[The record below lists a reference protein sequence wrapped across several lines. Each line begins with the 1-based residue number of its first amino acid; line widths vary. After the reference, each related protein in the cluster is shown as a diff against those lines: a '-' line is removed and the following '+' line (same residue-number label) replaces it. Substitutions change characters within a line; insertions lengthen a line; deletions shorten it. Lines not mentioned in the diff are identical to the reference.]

1 MVETTETETET
12 LDPIEMHRQR
22 VRRRTAFVDGM
33 IAHAAAGE
41 RPQTPRLTA
50 EQIDMHGEHLV
61 ALLRLFV
68 QTWAA
73 CTKYDAPIPQPLSV
87 VAMASKAAIQGA
99 TASLE
104 VADA

>member
-1 MVETTETETET
+1 MVETTETET

-61 ALLRLFV
+61 SLLRLFV
-68 QTWAA
+68 ETWAS
-73 CTKYDAPIPQPLSV
+73 CEGPIPQPLSV

>member
-1 MVETTETETET
+1 MVETQTETV
-12 LDPIEMHRQR
+12 DPIEMHRQR
-22 VRRRTAFVDGM
+22 VRRRAAFVDGM

-61 ALLRLFV
+61 ALLRLCV
-68 QTWAA
+68 ETWASCEGA
-73 CTKYDAPIPQPLSV
+73 IPQPLSV
-87 VAMASKAAIQGA
+87 VVMDAKRALQGA

-104 VADA
+104 VPDA